1 MTQAEYIKQCGVTSA
16 DELTDE
22 QLLHYFIERNG
33 GLANCYSASLVNR
46 GRAFGCDID
55 RAKAFAM
62 LRQAFIE
69 DKVFEIH
76 YIENEGVILHD
87 ECIGGG
93 YFEMKLREKN
103 RFEKTK

>member
-1 MTQAEYIKQCGVTSA
+1 MITFAFGMRLNKEIQKLA
-16 DELTDE
+16 DERARKE
-22 QLLHYFIERNG
+22 GYF
-33 GLANCYSASLVNR
+33 CASYY
-46 GRAFGCDID
+46 GCDID